1 MIDNQMLLG
10 AQRQLDVAT
19 HRNERAAKAYELL
32 RNEFLDAIDRDPREL
47 VSMPGVA
54 GEQMQLVQAVLD
66 ELVVEDD
73 LYTLVTIL
81 NIVRAAADD
90 EQPLAMSVL
99 STLAHH
105 YARRLTDYMVEQG
118 AFDDE

>member
-1 MIDNQMLLG
+1 
-10 AQRQLDVAT
+10 
-19 HRNERAAKAYELL
+19 
-32 RNEFLDAIDRDPREL
+32 
-47 VSMPGVA
+47 
-54 GEQMQLVQAVLD
+54 MQLVQAVLD

>member
-19 HRNERAAKAYELL
+19 RRNERAAKAYELL

-54 GEQMQLVQAVLD
+54 GEQAQLVQAVLD

-73 LYTLVTIL
+73 LNTLVTIL

-99 STLAHH
+99 SSLAHH
-105 YARRLTDYMVEQG
+105 YARRLTDYMSEQG